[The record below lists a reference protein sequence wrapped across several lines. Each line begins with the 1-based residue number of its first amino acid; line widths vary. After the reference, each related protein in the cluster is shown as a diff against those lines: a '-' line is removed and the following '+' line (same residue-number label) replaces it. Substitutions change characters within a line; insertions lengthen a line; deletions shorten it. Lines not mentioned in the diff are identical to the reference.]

1 MGIFKKDK
9 PRYYEDMAETRFQQV
24 LELVK
29 DLDRKEFNK
38 LIEATKLAWQ
48 GYDKMRQVQTIDE
61 KEEADIKDAEKRLDF
76 IEEGK

>member
-1 MGIFKKDK
+1 MGIFKKNK
-9 PRYYEDMAETRFQQV
+9 QRYYEDMAETRFQQV

-61 KEEADIKDAEKRLDF
+61 KEEADIKDAEKKLDF
-76 IEEGK
+76 IEEEK

>member
-1 MGIFKKDK
+1 MGIFKSKERQID
-9 PRYYEDMAETRFQQV
+9 DIAEMRFQQV

-61 KEEADIKDAEKRLDF
+61 KEEADIKDAEKKLDF
-76 IEEGK
+76 IEEEK

>member
-1 MGIFKKDK
+1 MKLFKT
-9 PRYYEDMAETRFQQV
+9 YERQVEDAAEARFQQV

-29 DLDRKEFNK
+29 DLDKKEFNK

-61 KEEADIKDAEKRLDF
+61 KEEADIKAAEDKLDF
-76 IEEGK
+76 MEEK

>member
-1 MGIFKKDK
+1 MGIFKSKERQID
-9 PRYYEDMAETRFQQV
+9 DMAEMRFQQV

-61 KEEADIKDAEKRLDF
+61 KEEADIKDAEKKLGF
-76 IEEGK
+76 IEEEK